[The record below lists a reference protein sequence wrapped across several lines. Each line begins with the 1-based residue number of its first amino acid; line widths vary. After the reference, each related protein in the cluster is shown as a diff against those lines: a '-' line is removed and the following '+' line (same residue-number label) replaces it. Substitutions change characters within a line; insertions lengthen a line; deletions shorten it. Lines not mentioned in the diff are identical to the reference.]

1 MESFGSGRSAQGS
14 KGGGRTLELKGPQ
27 HKVTFTKSGI
37 TVDCDEH
44 VTLLELAEAH
54 GIEIEYSCRVG
65 SCGACEVKCKGDIKA
80 SEECAIDGKTKAAGF
95 VYTCCSRSLGD
106 LEIEA

>member
-1 MESFGSGRSAQGS
+1 
-14 KGGGRTLELKGPQ
+14 LELKGPL
-27 HKVTFTKSGI
+27 HKVAFTKSGI

-65 SCGACEVKCKGDIKA
+65 SCGMCEVKCKGNVQVSA
-80 SEECAIDGKTKAAGF
+80 ECEIDAKTKAAGF
-95 VYTCCSRSLGD
+95 VYTCCSTSVGD
-106 LEIEA
+106 LELEV